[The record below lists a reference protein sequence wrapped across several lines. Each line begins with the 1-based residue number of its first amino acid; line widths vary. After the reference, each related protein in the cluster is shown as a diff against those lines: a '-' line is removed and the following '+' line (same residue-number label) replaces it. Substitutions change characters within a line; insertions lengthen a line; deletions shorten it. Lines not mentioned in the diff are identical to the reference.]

1 MSYVVFL
8 DFVRQKRT
16 IALHDNW
23 VKVLLKFHMEKG
35 TGAVERDQ
43 NEDGTMEEESNEKG
57 RGTGNE
63 EMNIETNDDNDH
75 NQDDNEA
82 ARE

>member
-1 MSYVVFL
+1 MSYRSFL
-8 DFVRQKRT
+8 EFVCQKRT
-16 IALHDNW
+16 KALHDDW
-23 VKVLLKFHMEKG
+23 VKVLRKLHMEKG
-35 TGAVERDQ
+35 TGAVERGQ